1 MIASKSAFEPQSTE
15 PLPNSNRVY
24 QPGKIHADVR
34 VPLREVRLSPTRSRI
49 GKAEENESVRLY
61 DCSGPWGDREFHGDV
76 GQGLPPLR
84 RAWILA
90 RGDVEEPAVRN
101 AERGMRNPGGCA
113 ERTPLRAKPGKIVTQ
128 LHYARQGIITPEMEF
143 IALRENLGREELNS
157 KTSSERER
165 RLSGQSFGAS
175 IPDQITAEFVRQEV
189 ARGRAI
195 IPANINHP
203 ESEPM
208 IIGRNFLVKINANIG
223 NSAVAS
229 SIGEEV
235 EKMRWATK
243 WGADTVMDLSTGK
256 NIHETREWI
265 LRNSPV
271 PIGTVPIYQALEK
284 VGGRPEELTWD

>member
-34 VPLREVRLSPTRSRI
+34 VPLREVRLSPTRSRT

-61 DCSGPWGDREFHGDV
+61 DCSGPWGDPGFHGDV
-76 GQGLPPLR
+76 SQGLPLLR
-84 RAWILA
+84 HSWIVQ
-90 RGDVEEPAVRN
+90 RGDVEEVEATYKRPHNATGQMMTLPAGRK
-101 AERGMRNPGGCA
+101 
-113 ERTPLRAKPGKIVTQ
+113 PLRAKPGKVVTQ
-128 LHYARQGIITPEMEF
+128 LQYARQGIITPEMEF
-143 IALRENLGREELNS
+143 IAIRENLGREQAVS
-157 KTSSERER
+157 KPPNPGIRD
-165 RLSGQSFGAS
+165 LGGQSFGAG
-175 IPDQITAEFVRQEV
+175 IPRWTTPEFVRDEV

-229 SIGEEV
+229 SIEEEV
-235 EKMRWATK
+235 QKMT
-243 WGADTVMDLSTGK
+243 
-256 NIHETREWI
+256 
-265 LRNSPV
+265 
-271 PIGTVPIYQALEK
+271 
-284 VGGRPEELTWD
+284 